1 MRVSTAPAIAGQGP
15 LVAPRGLR
23 LARRA
28 GAAVD
33 ARCLDRLIRGRVW
46 IALVGA
52 MLIGLVFLQ
61 LSLLSLNA
69 GIGTS
74 LEQAQGLEAQN
85 AALSTQLSRMDGD
98 RRVQDAAVREGLIM
112 PSAGARRYLE
122 VGAVP
127 ASVAAR
133 GITAPKAPAASVGTA
148 PAPASTPTAAPTAAP
163 TATPAPTAAPTAAP
177 ASTPAAST
185 GLGG

>member
-1 MRVSTAPAIAGQGP
+1 MRVSTAPAIAGQKGL

-74 LEQAQGLEAQN
+74 LEQAQGLERQN

-112 PSAGARRYLE
+112 PSAGARRYLKA
-122 VGAVP
+122 GSVP

-133 GITAPKAPAASVGTA
+133 GITAPQAPAAAVDTTPA
-148 PAPASTPTAAPTAAP
+148 PAPAHAADVAGAA
-163 TATPAPTAAPTAAP
+163 AVPAPAAAT
-177 ASTPAAST
+177 ST